1 MRLYVTGAPSR
12 EWNSKVTTAQTLKVE
27 DKDEVNNSKES
38 NGKT

>member
-1 MRLYVTGAPSR
+1 MGAPYR
-12 EWNSKVTTAQTLKVE
+12 EVNSKVVTAPKLKVE